1 MTGTCSTTLKVIGV
15 TSIGL
20 LGSSLSF
27 QGMKA
32 IPNMIRNI
40 NSGDKPVD
48 LQLAARTVRLG
59 GAISTFLTGLASVA
73 LFLIYKA
80 APVNEKHPY
89 LIYTALAAPVSM
101 GLIWYKSWT
110 NQKRV
115 ICGARGER
123 RAQRVMRA
131 SKAAAAGANSGSG
144 AGAKDDLTKSYIHV
158 SDEESSVSTPSSSAP
173 GSPQTTAS
181 ATKDL
186 EQELSIEEEV
196 EQALRKKEHVQD
208 LRSIAAAQVYG
219 GGVAFVG
226 FALGLIGLV
235 GDIYFNV

>member
-1 MTGTCSTTLKVIGV
+1 
-15 TSIGL
+15 
-20 LGSSLSF
+20 
-27 QGMKA
+27 
-32 IPNMIRNI
+32 
-40 NSGDKPVD
+40 
-48 LQLAARTVRLG
+48 
-59 GAISTFLTGLASVA
+59 
-73 LFLIYKA
+73 
-80 APVNEKHPY
+80 
-89 LIYTALAAPVSM
+89 
-101 GLIWYKSWT
+101 
-110 NQKRV
+110 
-115 ICGARGER
+115 
-123 RAQRVMRA
+123 MRA
-131 SKAAAAGANSGSG
+131 SKAAAAGANSATG

-196 EQALRKKEHVQD
+196 EQALRKKEHVHD